1 MSNPQ
6 DDKNQAT
13 QWAGKPAD
21 GTQVTQTVE
30 PAKEIAVVPAPET
43 AAEPLALVGE
53 AAHPHTLL
61 TPRDGYAVYLFPAAT
76 EALGNIIRPY
86 LSTTGDP
93 HILCRE
99 VDTGGALIEMTL
111 EADGGEGRSIDIEL
125 MLPTNM
131 VRMIVTVKSDGNF
144 GFARKPVQNIAG

>member
-1 MSNPQ
+1 MSNTQ
-6 DDKNQAT
+6 DDNKPVT
-13 QWAGKPAD
+13 DWAGKPAE
-21 GTQVTQTVE
+21 GAQVTQTLE
-30 PAKEIAVVPAPET
+30 PAGEIAVIPPPAVVPEAPQ
-43 AAEPLALVGE
+43 LVGE

-61 TPRDGYAVYLFPAAT
+61 TPRDGYAVYLFPAAV

-86 LSTTGDP
+86 LSTAGDP
-93 HILCRE
+93 HVLCRE

-111 EADGGEGRSIDIEL
+111 EADGGDGRSIDIEL

-144 GFARKPVQNIAG
+144 GFARKAASTSPA